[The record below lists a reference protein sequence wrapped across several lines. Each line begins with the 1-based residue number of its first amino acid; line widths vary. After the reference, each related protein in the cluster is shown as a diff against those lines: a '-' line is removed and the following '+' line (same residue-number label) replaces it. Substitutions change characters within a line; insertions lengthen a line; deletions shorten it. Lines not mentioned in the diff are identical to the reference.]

1 VTVAVVPILGAGVI
15 AGILSNV
22 TGYALTG
29 RLFHPYQARTPN
41 TWRAA
46 ESWATYLYSAG
57 VRIIAC
63 IGIALLYD
71 ALAQG
76 TPIFGG
82 GALLGGVA
90 FGVCLWAVAAAPVI
104 VETALFV
111 NWHRGFL
118 IGLLLDWLVVCLV
131 AGVAAAVAVRAV

>member
-1 VTVAVVPILGAGVI
+1 VTVAVVPILSAGVV
-15 AGILSNV
+15 AGILSNI

-29 RLFHPYQARTPN
+29 RLFHSYQARTPN

-46 ESWATYLYSAG
+46 ESWASYLYSSG
-57 VRIIAC
+57 VRILAC
-63 IGIALLYD
+63 IGIALLYH

-76 TPIFGG
+76 SPLFGAGALPG
-82 GALLGGVA
+82 GAA
-90 FGVCLWAVAAAPVI
+90 FGACLWVVAVAPVI

-111 NWHRGFL
+111 NWHRGFV

-131 AGVAAAVAVRAV
+131 AGVAAAFAVRVT